1 MSIIKSIFKVMKNG
15 AWNEHYFK
23 TSSDQVV
30 HTKTDGQASTV
41 KEQLD
46 GLNSA
51 SIPGNLTEIK
61 DPNKDTGL
69 TVQYRIGFYSTE
81 VFIFGNLKGSFTAWQ
96 PKDLGW
102 IPRPNRPALAIIQYS
117 IEPYYIQIQPDG
129 MVQIVSR
136 IDTTA
141 DGTYIGEHCMFLN
154 ATI

>member
-1 MSIIKSIFKVMKNG
+1 MQSESG
-15 AWNEHYFK
+15 AG
-23 TSSDQVV
+23 VR
-30 HTKTDGQASTV
+30 
-41 KEQLD
+41 
-46 GLNSA
+46 NSA
-51 SIPGNLTEIK
+51 SIPGNLTEVE

-154 ATI
+154 AAI